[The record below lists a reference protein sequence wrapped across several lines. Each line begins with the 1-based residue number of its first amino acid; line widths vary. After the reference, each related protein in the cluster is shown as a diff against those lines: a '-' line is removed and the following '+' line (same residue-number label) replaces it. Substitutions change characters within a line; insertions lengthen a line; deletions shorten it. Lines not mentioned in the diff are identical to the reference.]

1 MTMARSIIGRPQTE
15 DMTPFAKGYIEQVE
29 GENLLEALNA
39 TLLETLRLY
48 QGMDETI
55 GNYRYAA
62 GKWTLKE
69 VLLHIIDTERIFS
82 YRALTMARND
92 KSPLPGFEQ
101 DDYVPASKA
110 ESRTLKSLVEEYE
123 VVRKGSIIL
132 LENMDD
138 EMLDRKGTANN
149 QPMTARIIGWMMAG
163 HDLHHNKVVRTR
175 YMTALTN

>member
-1 MTMARSIIGRPQTE
+1 
-15 DMTPFAKGYIEQVE
+15 MTPFAKGYIEQVE
-29 GENLLEALNA
+29 SENLLEALNA

-69 VLLHIIDTERIFS
+69 VLLHIIDTERIFA

-101 DDYVPASKA
+101 DDYVPVSKA

-138 EMLDRKGTANN
+138 EMLDSPISYFREAFSSEEEEDAGTSPGPDAVT
-149 QPMTARIIGWMMAG
+149 MTV
-163 HDLHHNKVVRTR
+163 K
-175 YMTALTN
+175 ALFAALLSTIL